1 MARTQAPGWFTLA
14 LSEVEDSAKGQPQ
27 AQGQADDGTW
37 QSRRIMWEALLHP
50 KDKEDLTVSKAKAGT
65 KLWA

>member
-1 MARTQAPGWFTLA
+1 M
-14 LSEVEDSAKGQPQ
+14 EDSAKGQPQ